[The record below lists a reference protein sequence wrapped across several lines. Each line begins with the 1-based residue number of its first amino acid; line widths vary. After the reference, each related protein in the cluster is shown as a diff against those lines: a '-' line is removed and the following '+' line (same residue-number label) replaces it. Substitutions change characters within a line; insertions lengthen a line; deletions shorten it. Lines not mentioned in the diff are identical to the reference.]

1 MKNLILKLFSATSLW
16 KEILDREGFSEPER
30 KIESLSIWS
39 GVFHTSPLLSGF
51 LKKREI
57 DLLKRSTLKDTSSEF
72 ILGQIAE
79 NRLWQSYDIE
89 PKSTQVEATPTKEKV
104 VDKIKFI
111 SKWGNKDKK

>member
-1 MKNLILKLFSATSLW
+1 MKHLILKLFSATDLW

-39 GVFHTSPLLSGF
+39 GVFHSSPLLSGF

-57 DLLKRSTLKDTSSEF
+57 DLLKRSTLKDISSEF
-72 ILGQIAE
+72 VLGQIAE
-79 NRLWQSYDIE
+79 NRLWQSYDVE
-89 PKSTQVEATPTKEKV
+89 PKPTQVEATPTKEKV

-111 SKWGNKDKK
+111 GKWGNKDKK